1 MKGADLLSQSGCYVL
16 LLHNKKQQILSVGKL
31 GDIKFSQGYY
41 AYIGSAFGP
50 GGIKARVGRHLRLS
64 HNKHWHIDYIKT
76 AMEVEEVWLIYTD
89 EHIEHQCAQLCSEL
103 KGAQVAWP
111 GFGSS
116 DCSCASH
123 LYFYAAKPSF
133 RSFTRRFKK
142 EKITAHVQCL
152 INSL

>member
-50 GGIKARVGRHLRLS
+50 GGIKARVGRHLRSS
-64 HNKHWHIDYIKT
+64 HKKHWHIDHIKT
-76 AMEVEEVWLIYTD
+76 AMDIEAVWLIYTD
-89 EHIEHQCAQLCSEL
+89 KRIEHQCAQLCGEL

-116 DCSCASH
+116 DCHCVSH
-123 LYFYAAKPSF
+123 LYFYLHAPSF
-133 RSFTRRFKK
+133 RSFSMRFKK
-142 EKITAHVQCL
+142 ENVAGDVKRCAAR
-152 INSL
+152 